1 MTYLM
6 VQRNWKPQYYK
17 PDEGIIILPDH
28 IARFYACQR
37 ARLNDGF
44 LSIDNSWSTRDP
56 HEAIGPLKEC
66 MLRDAFRDIYR
77 CMYFNAKFLRGIT
90 G

>member
-1 MTYLM
+1 M

-17 PDEGIIILPDH
+17 PDQDIIILTDH
-28 IARFYACQR
+28 IARFCACQL

-44 LSIDNSWSTRDP
+44 LSIDDSWSTRDP

-66 MLRDAFRDIYR
+66 MSHDAFRDIYR
-77 CMYFNAKFLRGIT
+77 CMHFNDNFLQGIT